1 MTGVQ
6 TCALPISVNYDS
18 ATTTISQSCGDS
30 VYHYSYVVN
39 AVTYTWKYTT
49 HVVPEDFA
57 VPADS
62 VKTVSCPALVERPDT
77 VLGKMPVVTDAC
89 GNTLTPVFVGGEDIP
104 VCEGNVVYTYRYTDC
119 QGHEHLWHFR
129 YTIEVE
135 EFTITE
141 PSGSSMVA
149 CLSAATMPTAP
160 AVDDNCGNA
169 LTPSDTTIVDSP
181 NPLTCEG
188 TRTYTFTYTDCE
200 GNQKDWI
207 MGRIR

>member
-1 MTGVQ
+1 MKAPFARLSA
-6 TCALPISVNYDS
+6 CLPAILALALLP
-18 ATTTISQSCGDS
+18 
-30 VYHYSYVVN
+30 
-39 AVTYTWKYTT
+39 
-49 HVVPEDFA
+49 
-57 VPADS
+57 PAA
-62 VKTVSCPALVERPDT
+62 PAQLP
-77 VLGKMPVVTDAC
+77 
-89 GNTLTPVFVGGEDIP
+89 GEDEDDGIDP
-104 VCEGNVVYTYRYTDC
+104 FGAVVKLEVVSRESDFVNP
-119 QGHEHLWHFR
+119 WP

-141 PSGSSMVA
+141 PSGSSTVA

-200 GNQKDWI
+200 GNQKDWTYTYTI
-207 MGRIR
+207 EVEEFTITTAPGSSTVACLSAATMPTAPAVEDNCGNALTRRCHPARQRHPEPGRA